1 MSFRWIEECL
11 SLWFLLYGAPA
22 AQTHNLQ
29 LKYCPLC
36 MCLLCIYFSRSCLL
50 KLCYLGFIF
59 VLDFFETLFFPL
71 LSYFNVSLMTIQFVR
86 PNFVWTSLLCYILL
100 ATSGSLLMLF
110 VYPGSTFFFVKK
122 ILHGI
127 CSGIIHCISKL
138 NRLFSRMGLDATV
151 SFRIWL
157 KKCLIVLLIA
167 WM

>member
-1 MSFRWIEECL
+1 MSFRWIEECR

-71 LSYFNVSLMTIQFVR
+71 LYYFNVSLMTIQFVR

-100 ATSGSLLMLF
+100 ATSGSLLAFCISWFYFFL
-110 VYPGSTFFFVKK
+110 FFFLVKK
-122 ILHGI
+122 IPYGI
-127 CSGIIHCISKL
+127 CSGIIHYLCST
-138 NRLFSRMGLDATV
+138 NHVVG
-151 SFRIWL
+151 
-157 KKCLIVLLIA
+157 
-167 WM
+167 